1 MNPEITKII
10 EQYLANELSLSDKIA
25 FEKKLAESKSL
36 QNEVIRQQNIHAA
49 AKRASKRTEIQQIG
63 KSYHFFKKVL
73 TTGIVVAVIVVVSS
87 LGYLAYKMT
96 SGSESDFA
104 NSEEVKALIE
114 KLKKESPIDELA
126 SEFFFWEGKDSVI
139 LSDEGVLLSVPEN
152 AFLLKGKPYNEK
164 AIIQWQ
170 EAMDPAT
177 IVKSGLSTMAGDR
190 LLETQGMFG
199 VQAYTKDGQKLD
211 VNPKVGVYV
220 QVPVDQYKSGMQ
232 LFTGSTN
239 KDGII
244 DWKNPKPLQKIPVPV
259 DMKEL
264 DFYPKGY
271 ENALN
276 EMKKSKKKA
285 YRDSL
290 YLSLDEV
297 GEYLTEP
304 VSTDSTAIYDF
315 SDFDEEKPN
324 INLNQSQ
331 KIAEEIR
338 NLRWN
343 LDVRYEENGFATI
356 IGRVPLANNWNIYSE
371 LDRDKTNNLH
381 TNGRVG
387 VQTKLKF
394 DQNENYRLIG
404 NVKHSGKFIAQD
416 NEGRIEQISEDEA
429 IFKQRI
435 KIINKQPFDLVLNY
449 TMQVTNYNLAP
460 TTYNVHEKINITPVN
475 DQLSSSDT
483 ISKTS
488 QFISPTKVMAFWK
501 PQFNKTLL
509 ATREF
514 ERRMQSIHTTCDNKV
529 LNLYT
534 SNLSKSIQE
543 IDEMAVSMGYPV
555 FAEFAKEQIGAL
567 NPNSPHLKGLQ
578 SFYEREIKK
587 LKRIVEANAKYDQ
600 KKKERRDKEIQKERD
615 YEKNRTQNRN
625 QKNFE
630 EEFTYNLDNVYKQL
644 GIEKK
649 KIAFRQF
656 TKTIGFTVFRGGAYN
671 IDKYVYDATVKRRST
686 VIVDPSTG
694 KQAQLTYNPFSFD
707 VKESNKYGRLYAYL
721 FPSQLNSYQR
731 IDGTKGK
738 FNYPLNGDIAY
749 DFAIVGISDQG
760 YFYHEVRGVQK
771 GNLGSLSLTTITE
784 KEFNQ
789 KITSLNESRGIIK
802 PMGIANELYWLIKE
816 QKNYKEEKRRNEN
829 AEFRN
834 KIKKVI
840 FPCYQGEMRYEFT
853 TSM

>member
-10 EQYLANELSLSDKIA
+10 EQYLANELSHSDKIA

-36 QNEVIRQQNIHAA
+36 QDEVIRQQNIHAA

-73 TTGIVVAVIVVVSS
+73 TTGIVVAVIVGVSS

-96 SGSESDFA
+96 SNSESEFQQ
-104 NSEEVKALIE
+104 SEEVKALIE

-164 AIIQWQ
+164 AVIQWQ

-232 LFTGSTN
+232 LFKGEKG

-244 DWKNPKPLQKIPVPV
+244 DWKNPKPLQKIPVPI

-271 ENALN
+271 EAVLD

-290 YLSLDEV
+290 YLSFDEAV
-297 GEYLTEP
+297 DA
-304 VSTDSTAIYDF
+304 VVVASDSTVVMEIPSNKKEALVPVHSNSNGKALFQAKCATCHQPHKDGTGPKLYQVRSKWEAGGAKSGSVYKWVQNWEEAYS
-315 SDFDEEKPN
+315 SD
-324 INLNQSQ
+324 L
-331 KIAEEIR
+331 
-338 NLRWN
+338 
-343 LDVRYEENGFATI
+343 Y
-356 IGRVPLANNWNIYSE
+356 ANKVAQWSPSTMQQFPE
-371 LDRDKTNNLH
+371 LK
-381 TNGRVG
+381 
-387 VQTKLKF
+387 K
-394 DQNENYRLIG
+394 
-404 NVKHSGKFIAQD
+404 
-416 NEGRIEQISEDEA
+416 EDIDA
-429 IFKQRI
+429 IFDYI
-435 KIINKQPFDLVLNY
+435 DGMEN
-449 TMQVTNYNLAP
+449 
-460 TTYNVHEKINITPVN
+460 
-475 DQLSSSDT
+475 
-483 ISKTS
+483 TS

-529 LNLYT
+529 LDLYT
-534 SNLSKSIQE
+534 SNLSKSMQE

-555 FAEFAKEQIGAL
+555 FADFAKEQIGAL
-567 NPNSPHLKGLQ
+567 NPNSPHLKGLK

-600 KKKERRDKEIQKERD
+600 KKKERWDKEVQKERD
-615 YEKNRTQNRN
+615 RERNRTQNRN
-625 QKNFE
+625 WKNFE
-630 EEFTYNLDNVYKQL
+630 EEYTYNLDNVYKQL
-644 GIEKK
+644 GKEKK
-649 KIAFRQF
+649 KNAFRQF

-671 IDKYVYDATVKRRST
+671 IDKYVYDATVKRQST
-686 VIVDPSTG
+686 TITDPITG
-694 KQAQLTYNPFSFD
+694 KKAQLTYNPFSFD

-749 DFAIVGISDQG
+749 DLAIVGISDQG

-802 PMGIANELYWLIKE
+802 PMGISSELYWLVKE
-816 QKNYKEEKRRNEN
+816 QKNYKEEKRRKET

-840 FPCYQGEMRYEFT
+840 FPCYQGEVRYEFT
-853 TSM
+853 VQGQDG

>member
-10 EQYLANELSLSDKIA
+10 EQYLANELSPSDKIA

-36 QNEVIRQQNIHAA
+36 QDEVIRQQNIHAA

-87 LGYLAYKMT
+87 LGYLAYKM
-96 SGSESDFA
+96 SSNSEVDFSQ
-104 NSEEVKALIE
+104 SEEVKALIE

-170 EAMDPAT
+170 EAIDPAT

-232 LFTGSTN
+232 LFKGEKG

-244 DWKNPKPLQKIPVPV
+244 DWKNPKPLQKIPVPI

-271 ENALN
+271 EAVLD

-290 YLSLDEV
+290 YLSFDEA
-297 GEYLTEP
+297 GEYLHEP

-338 NLRWN
+338 HLRWN

-529 LNLYT
+529 LDLYT
-534 SNLSKSIQE
+534 SNLSKSMQE
-543 IDEMAVSMGYPV
+543 IDEMAAAMGYPV
-555 FAEFAKEQIGAL
+555 FADFAKEQIGAL
-567 NPNSPHLKGLQ
+567 NPNSPHLKGLR

-600 KKKERRDKEIQKERD
+600 KKKAQWDKDVQTSRNREQKRTVNRENKALNQE
-615 YEKNRTQNRN
+615 YEFNLKN
-625 QKNFE
+625 
-630 EEFTYNLDNVYKQL
+630 VSKQL
-644 GIEKK
+644 GKSV
-649 KIAFRQF
+649 
-656 TKTIGFTVFRGGAYN
+656 GFMIHGGGTVFN
-671 IDKYVYDATVKRRST
+671 IDKYVMDATVSRTST
-686 VIVDPSTG
+686 VITDPETG
-694 KQAQLTYNPFSFD
+694 KKATITYNPFSFEVQD
-707 VKESNKYGRLYAYL
+707 SKEYGKLYAYL
-721 FPSQLNSYQR
+721 FPSALNSYQR
-731 IDGTKGK
+731 ISGKNGK
-738 FNYPLNGDIAY
+738 FEYPLNNHIDY
-749 DFAIVGISDQG
+749 DLAIVGVSDKG
-760 YFYHEVRGVQK
+760 YFYKELKECKK
-771 GNLGSLSLTTITE
+771 GNLGTLNLTEISE
-784 KEFNQ
+784 KELDQ
-789 KITSLNESRGIIK
+789 KIVKLNTSRGIIK
-802 PMGIANELYWLIKE
+802 PMGISDEIDWLMKE
-816 QKNYKEEKRRNEN
+816 QKNYKEEKRRKET

-840 FPCYQGEMRYEFT
+840 FPCYQGEVRYEFT
-853 TSM
+853 VQGQDSIQ